1 MSIAASRVYSAKN
14 RCGAI
19 TGFMTGKQMAPGST
33 TCGGQIASQVGAAL
47 RNTGSI
53 QKAACVGGAAIA
65 AKAAVVT
72 AAATAAAPVVATGA
86 VIAAVVYGVRK
97 LLR

>member
-1 MSIAASRVYSAKN
+1 MSNTASRINSAKTAA
-14 RCGAI
+14 GAI
-19 TGFMTGKQMAPGST
+19 TGFVTGKPMAPGST

-72 AAATAAAPVVATGA
+72 AAATAAAPVVAASA
-86 VIAAVVYGVRK
+86 VIAAVGYGVSK